1 MHTCK
6 RRRYV
11 VQKNRSIIISIKDK
25 YTQSPPM
32 LVMWW
37 WWPYQLLSF
46 LDRAKK
52 VTKLHTNKKNY
63 RQMSYIKCTHMS

>member
-11 VQKNRSIIISIKDK
+11 VQKNRSIIISIKNEQDK

-46 LDRAKK
+46 LDRAK
-52 VTKLHTNKKNY
+52 Y
-63 RQMSYIKCTHMS
+63 